1 MKVLTTLNGVEE
13 SVEVGPERIYAMEP
27 ALGGF
32 PDLRRYVLIAE
43 EDSPVEWLQ
52 SLDDASVV
60 FALIEPFIFME
71 DYAFEL
77 SESDVEGLG
86 VQTPEDVL
94 VRCVV
99 TLREDPSG
107 ITANLLAPVVFCRR
121 THIARQIILQDSEL
135 PIRFPLFEAIELA
148 ASA

>member
-1 MKVLTTLNGVEE
+1 MKVLTTLNGAEE
-13 SVEVGPERIYAMEP
+13 TIEIAPERIYAMEP

-32 PDLRRYVLIAE
+32 PDMRRYVLINE

-60 FALIEPFIFME
+60 FALIEPFLFMP
-71 DYAFEL
+71 DYSFEL
-77 SESDVEGLG
+77 SEADMDGLG
-86 VQTPEDVL
+86 VESPDDVL
-94 VRCVV
+94 VRCLV

-107 ITANLLAPVVFCRR
+107 ITANLLAPLIFSRR
-121 THIARQIILQDSEL
+121 THLARQIILQDSEM

-148 ASA
+148 ATA